1 MIISILN
8 NTIITITQSLVKS
21 TKLINSNNVNFND
34 IQESNWDRVLQD
46 NNTLSLLSL
55 LNKIKET
62 LELIIK
68 DTNIDKEYY
77 RYLINQCSNWIESD
91 KFITIENEIN

>member
-8 NTIITITQSLVKS
+8 NTILTITQSLVKS
-21 TKLINSNNVNFND
+21 TKLINSNNINFND

-55 LNKIKET
+55 LNDFVKECIKEHPLSHIYPSIYT
-62 LELIIK
+62 RL
-68 DTNIDKEYY
+68 YY
-77 RYLINQCSNWIESD
+77 SSCVS
-91 KFITIENEIN
+91 

>member
-8 NTIITITQSLVKS
+8 NTILTITQSLVKS

-62 LELIIK
+62 LELMQKYFPKATEELNTIIK
-68 DTNIDKEYY
+68 NRI
-77 RYLINQCSNWIESD
+77 I
-91 KFITIENEIN
+91 